1 MLFLQCDRTMALDEF
16 HGAVE
21 PKEDGFVQNIAV
33 IGAGCS
39 VATLPVAEICH
50 YYNIPIVS

>member
-1 MLFLQCDRTMALDEF
+1 MALDEF